1 MIIQL
6 DHELFPIFEDEAE
19 DKVSLKVRRRAC
31 TDDVAHWIRDLR
43 FSEEDV
49 GEVWMDGD
57 GEVERG
63 DRERV

>member
-31 TDDVAHWIRDLR
+31 TDDVAHWIRNLG
-43 FSEEDV
+43 FSEKDV